1 MVEQAINTFRTSDS
15 PVKAGD
21 LILAEEP
28 FAYTLSSKENG
39 SRCDHCLKK

>member
-1 MVEQAINTFRTSDS
+1 MIQQTINTFKNTDS

-21 LILAEEP
+21 LILSEEP

-39 SRCDHCLKK
+39 NRCDHCLQK